1 MSTRTDYAAII
12 AKTNYTE
19 LSKKLDELTKQEP
32 PSQRKS
38 AADAIAPVAD
48 KLRELHAKGWSFE
61 KLAESMKAM
70 GCPVKASA
78 LREQLGKEGAE
89 FSGAVVHAEG
99 GHGGLGRGE
108 NGRRA
113 RREEAGLTQHRSPR
127 L

>member
-12 AKTNYTE
+12 AKTNYPE
-19 LSKKLDELTKQEP
+19 LSKKLDELGKQAP
-32 PSQRKS
+32 PKRRPS

-78 LREQLGKEGAE
+78 LREQLGKAVKKSKPRGKAAE
-89 FSGAVVHAEG
+89 EKM
-99 GHGGLGRGE
+99 
-108 NGRRA
+108 
-113 RREEAGLTQHRSPR
+113 
-127 L
+127 